1 MKRRL
6 KSARQY
12 LKTDYKIHLERESP
26 CPDHCRQFASSS
38 SEPEFHGSRAHQH
51 TVNCC
56 DRCED
61 LKNVIADLQLAF
73 DAEEV
78 KFRWLYVF
86 TVDTIWFPHNLRFV
100 LEWHEKCM
108 QMKSTICN
116 WQSRM
121 TWKITVNLSV
131 ISQRQERFF
140 FFIFLNVY
148 EMLENWTLFKVV
160 FTDLFSTGTMKRI
173 YQTIR

>member
-1 MKRRL
+1 MIKGLKNTLFPCYARKWIFYISCRASRTACINCQGFFLIYIYSFLGLQEEETKDMTRRL

-12 LKTDYKIHLERESP
+12 LKTDYKIHLARESP

-61 LKNVIADLQLAF
+61 LKNVIADLQLVF
-73 DAEEV
+73 DSEEV
-78 KFRWLYVF
+78 KFRWLYVS

-116 WQSRM
+116 
-121 TWKITVNLSV
+121 
-131 ISQRQERFF
+131 
-140 FFIFLNVY
+140 
-148 EMLENWTLFKVV
+148 
-160 FTDLFSTGTMKRI
+160 
-173 YQTIR
+173 

>member
-1 MKRRL
+1 MNFLVIKGLKNTLFPCYASKWIFYISCIASRTACINCQGFFFNIYIHFLGLQEEGTKDMKRRL

-108 QMKSTICN
+108 QMRSTICN
-116 WQSRM
+116 
-121 TWKITVNLSV
+121 
-131 ISQRQERFF
+131 
-140 FFIFLNVY
+140 
-148 EMLENWTLFKVV
+148 
-160 FTDLFSTGTMKRI
+160 
-173 YQTIR
+173 

>member
-78 KFRWLYVF
+78 KFSKDQLEELQYD
-86 TVDTIWFPHNLRFV
+86 VDNAVPDI
-100 LEWHEKCM
+100 
-108 QMKSTICN
+108 
-116 WQSRM
+116 
-121 TWKITVNLSV
+121 
-131 ISQRQERFF
+131 
-140 FFIFLNVY
+140 
-148 EMLENWTLFKVV
+148 
-160 FTDLFSTGTMKRI
+160 GG
-173 YQTIR
+173 

>member
-116 WQSRM
+116 WQSKM

-140 FFIFLNVY
+140 FFHLLKLLWNAWELNP
-148 EMLENWTLFKVV
+148 L
-160 FTDLFSTGTMKRI
+160 
-173 YQTIR
+173 